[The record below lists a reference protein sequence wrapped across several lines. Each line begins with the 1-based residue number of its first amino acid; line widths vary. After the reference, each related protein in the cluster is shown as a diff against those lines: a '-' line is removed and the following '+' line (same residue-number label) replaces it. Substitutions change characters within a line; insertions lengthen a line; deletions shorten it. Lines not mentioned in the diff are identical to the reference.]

1 MSFKEKPKYI
11 TLHIETNDT
20 VSKTSRHILDESL
33 QLKQY
38 NINILP
44 TCRVVVARQTIRSD
58 NGKTDLTLSNLN
70 KHLGQLEVDFI
81 DNVNIKKLHLGKKS
95 LHFNKICENRF
106 ELNLLQKLR
115 NLGLYLEHLT
125 ETS

>member
-1 MSFKEKPKYI
+1 MI
-11 TLHIETNDT
+11 
-20 VSKTSRHILDESL
+20 
-33 QLKQY
+33 
-38 NINILP
+38 
-44 TCRVVVARQTIRSD
+44 VARQTIRSD

>member
-1 MSFKEKPKYI
+1 MFKEKPKYI
-11 TLHIETNDT
+11 ALHIETNDT
-20 VSKTSRHILDESL
+20 VSKTSRHILDELL

-44 TCRVVVARQTIRSD
+44 TCRVIAARQTIRSD
-58 NGKTDLTLSNLN
+58 NGKTALTLSNLN

-95 LHFNKICENRF
+95 LHFNEICEKRF
-106 ELNLLQKLR
+106 ELNLLQKSR
-115 NLGLYLEHLT
+115 NLGLYLEDLT